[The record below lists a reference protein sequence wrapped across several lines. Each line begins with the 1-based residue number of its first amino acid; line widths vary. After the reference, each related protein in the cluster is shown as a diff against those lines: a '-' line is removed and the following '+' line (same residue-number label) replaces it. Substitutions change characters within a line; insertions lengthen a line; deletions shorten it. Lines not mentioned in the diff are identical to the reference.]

1 MNVGQKSDYG
11 DCSTVFRDYSAVSFS
26 HVELSMDTFLV
37 AHLKAIERFGEFFR
51 EEHLK
56 NIRRRSAGEDAVNG
70 VTTFSLGQST
80 FRPEE
85 RIPTTEESAV
95 AIAENKLNSMRTWH
109 AAVYSHLEI
118 ILRDVHPG
126 MSDPSMRIVTMAL
139 SIILG
144 SEVNFLD
151 ALTLKM
157 WNAASAEEVN
167 LLQSDEFLGTYKC
180 IGELMSLCRYLG
192 YGTSFPASYG
202 IELSQRIARMTSG
215 EELLENAG
223 IGHKNTD

>member
-95 AIAENKLNSMRTWH
+95 AIAENKLNSMRKWH
-109 AAVYSHLEI
+109 EAVYTHLKA
-118 ILRDVHPG
+118 ILNDVNPELGDH
-126 MSDPSMRIVTMAL
+126 STRIVAMAL

-144 SEVNFLD
+144 SEADSLD
-151 ALTLKM
+151 ELALKM
-157 WNAASAEEVN
+157 DDAASGEKVN
-167 LLQSDEFLGTYKC
+167 LLQADEFLCTYRC
-180 IGELMSLCRYLG
+180 IGKLMSLCRYLG
-192 YGTSFPASYG
+192 YGTHLTASYG
-202 IELSQRIARMTSG
+202 IDLSQHIAGMGSG
-215 EELLENAG
+215 EELLEDAG
-223 IGHKNTD
+223 IA